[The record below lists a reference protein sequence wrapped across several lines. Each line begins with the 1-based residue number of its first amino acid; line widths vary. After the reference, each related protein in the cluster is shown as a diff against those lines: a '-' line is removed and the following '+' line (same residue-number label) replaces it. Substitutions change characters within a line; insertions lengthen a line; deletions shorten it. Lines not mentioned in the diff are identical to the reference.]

1 MNAILARK
9 NNPFD
14 IDEEYKS
21 YLEKKKNRLDTIVEE
36 DLFSASEQSQ

>member
-1 MNAILARK
+1 MNAILALK

-21 YLEKKKNRLDTIVEE
+21 YLENKKNRLDTIVEE
-36 DLFSASEQSQ
+36 DLCTVSEYSR